1 MRPVR
6 GSGGARGSEML
17 GYIIRRLAATIPVAA
32 TVGVVVFLLLHL
44 SPGDPAAVIAGD
56 GAGIEE
62 VARIRTELGL
72 DQPLYD
78 QFGRWAVRVFQGD
91 LGASIFS
98 KVPVTELIGQRIG
111 PTLSLT
117 VVTLVLSVSVGVTL
131 GLVAAATAGSFLDH
145 ALILI
150 AIAGFSAPIFVIG
163 YALVLVFAIELD
175 WLPVQG
181 YVALADGLGPFLRH
195 LILPSV
201 TLSLAYLALISRI
214 TRASV
219 LEILAQDYIR
229 TAYGKG
235 FGDLRVFKGHVL
247 RNAAVPITTIVEIG
261 IALLISGV
269 VVTESV
275 FNIPGIG
282 RLVVDAISRRD
293 YPVIQG
299 VTLVFAGVYVLVN
312 LLVDL
317 ACGLF
322 DPRIRV

>member
-1 MRPVR
+1 MLAYIVRRIVSTLPV
-6 GSGGARGSEML
+6 
-17 GYIIRRLAATIPVAA
+17 VAIVA
-32 TVGVVVFLLLHL
+32 VVVFLLLHL

-62 VARIRTELGL
+62 VARIRSELGL
-72 DQPLYD
+72 DQPLYE
-78 QFGRWAVRVFQGD
+78 QFIRWVVRVVQGD

-98 KVPVTELIGQRIG
+98 KIPVTELIAQRIE

-117 VVTLVLSVSVGVTL
+117 VFTLFLSVSLGVAF
-131 GLVAAATAGSFLDH
+131 GLVAAATAGSLLDH
-145 ALILI
+145 ALIFV

-163 YALVLVFAIELD
+163 YILVLVFAIDLD

-181 YVALADGLGPFLRH
+181 YVALADGFVPFLRH
-195 LILPSV
+195 LVLPSV

-219 LEILAQDYIR
+219 LEAVAQDYVR
-229 TAYGKG
+229 TAYAKG
-235 FGDLRVFKGHVL
+235 MGEARVFTGHVL
-247 RNAAVPITTIVEIG
+247 RNAAVPITTIVGIG
-261 IALLISGV
+261 VALLISGV

-299 VTLVFAGVYVLVN
+299 VTLVFAGVCVLIN

-322 DPRIRV
+322 DPRIRL

>member
-1 MRPVR
+1 
-6 GSGGARGSEML
+6 ML
-17 GYIIRRLAATIPVAA
+17 GYIVRRVIATFPVAA
-32 TVGVVVFLLLHL
+32 TVGVVVFLLLRL

-72 DQPLYD
+72 NQPLYE
-78 QFGRWAVRVFQGD
+78 QFGRWAVNVFQGD

-98 KVPVTELIGQRIG
+98 KVSVTELIGQRIG

-117 VVTLVLSVSVGVTL
+117 LVTLLMSVTVGVML
-131 GLVAAATAGSFLDH
+131 GLVAAATAGSLLDH
-145 ALILI
+145 ALIFV

-163 YALVLVFAIELD
+163 YLLVLVFAVELD
-175 WLPVQG
+175 WFPVQG
-181 YVALADGLGPFLRH
+181 YVALSEGFWPFLRH

-229 TAYGKG
+229 TAYAKG
-235 FGDLRVFKGHVL
+235 FGEARVFTGHVL
-247 RNAAVPITTIVEIG
+247 RNAAVPITTIVGIG
-261 IALLISGV
+261 VALLISGV

-299 VTLVFAGVYVLVN
+299 VTLVFAGVYVFVN

>member
-1 MRPVR
+1 
-6 GSGGARGSEML
+6 ML
-17 GYIIRRLAATIPVAA
+17 AYIFRRIVSMLPVAA
-32 TVGVVVFLLLHL
+32 TVAVVVFLLLHL

-62 VARIRTELGL
+62 VARIRSELGL
-72 DQPLYD
+72 DRPLHE
-78 QFGRWAVRVFQGD
+78 QFIRWGIRVMHGD

-98 KVPVTELIGQRIG
+98 KIPVTELIAQRIE

-117 VVTLVLSVSVGVTL
+117 VLTLVLSVSFGVAF
-131 GLVAAATAGSFLDH
+131 GLIAAATAGSLLDH

-150 AIAGFSAPIFVIG
+150 AIAGFSTPIFVIG
-163 YALVLVFAIELD
+163 YALVLVFAIDLD

-181 YVALADGLGPFLRH
+181 YRALADGFGPFIRH
-195 LILPSV
+195 LILPCV

-214 TRASV
+214 TRATI
-219 LEILAQDYIR
+219 LEIVAQDYVR
-229 TAYGKG
+229 TAYSKG
-235 FGDLRVFKGHVL
+235 FSEARVFTGHVL
-247 RNAAVPITTIVEIG
+247 RNAAVPITTIVGIG
-261 IALLISGV
+261 VALLISGV

-275 FNIPGIG
+275 FNIPGVG

-299 VTLVFAGVYVLVN
+299 VTLVFASVYVLIN

>member
-1 MRPVR
+1 
-6 GSGGARGSEML
+6 ML
-17 GYIIRRLAATIPVAA
+17 GYIVRQIIATIPVAA
-32 TVGVVVFLLLHL
+32 TVGVVVFLLLRL

-62 VARIRTELGL
+62 VARIRTDLGL
-72 DQPLYD
+72 NQPLYE
-78 QFGRWAVRVFQGD
+78 QFGRWAANVFQGD

-98 KVPVTELIGQRIG
+98 KVAVTELIGQRIG

-117 VVTLVLSVSVGVTL
+117 VVTLLMSVAVGVAL
-131 GLVAAATAGSFLDH
+131 GLAAAATAGSFVDH
-145 ALILI
+145 ALILV

-163 YALVLVFAIELD
+163 YALVLVFAIDLD

-181 YVALADGLGPFLRH
+181 YVALSDGLWPFLRH
-195 LILPSV
+195 LILPSI

-219 LEILAQDYIR
+219 LEILAQDYVR
-229 TAYGKG
+229 TAYAKG
-235 FGDLRVFKGHVL
+235 FGEARVFTGHVL
-247 RNAAVPITTIVEIG
+247 RNAAVPITTIVGIG
-261 IALLISGV
+261 VALLISGV

-299 VTLVFAGVYVLVN
+299 VTLVFAGIYVLVN

>member
-1 MRPVR
+1 MF
-6 GSGGARGSEML
+6 
-17 GYIIRRLAATIPVAA
+17 GYIARRMVATIPVAA
-32 TVGVVVFLLLHL
+32 TVGLVVFLLLHL

-72 DQPLYD
+72 DQPLHE
-78 QFGRWAVRVFQGD
+78 QFGRWAVRVIQGD

-111 PTLSLT
+111 PTLSLSF
-117 VVTLVLSVSVGVTL
+117 VTLVLSVTAGIAL
-131 GLVAAATAGSFLDH
+131 GLFAAATAGSFLDH
-145 ALILI
+145 ALILV
-150 AIAGFSAPIFVIG
+150 AIAGFSVPIFVIG
-163 YALVLVFAIELD
+163 YVLVLVFAIDLD

-181 YVALADGLGPFLRH
+181 YVPLADGFWQFLRH

-201 TLSLAYLALISRI
+201 ALSLAYLALISRI

-219 LEILAQDYIR
+219 LEILAQDYVR
-229 TAYGKG
+229 TAYAKG
-235 FGDLRVFKGHVL
+235 FGDARVFTGHVL
-247 RNAAVPITTIVEIG
+247 RNAAVPITTIVGIG
-261 IALLISGV
+261 VALLISGV

-299 VTLVFAGVYVLVN
+299 VTLVFAGVYVLIN

>member
-1 MRPVR
+1 MLDYVVR
-6 GSGGARGSEML
+6 RMV
-17 GYIIRRLAATIPVAA
+17 ATIPVAA
-32 TVGVVVFLLLHL
+32 TVAVVVFLLLHM

-62 VARIRTELGL
+62 VARIRAQLGL
-72 DQPLYD
+72 DQPLHE
-78 QFGRWAVRVFQGD
+78 QFGRWAVHVAEGD

-98 KVPVTELIGQRIG
+98 KVPVTDLIAQRIG
-111 PTLSLT
+111 PTLALT
-117 VVTLVLSVSVGVTL
+117 VSTLILSVSVGVAF
-131 GLVAAATAGSFLDH
+131 GLVAAATAGSLVDH
-145 ALILI
+145 ALILMSVL
-150 AIAGFSAPIFVIG
+150 GFSVPIFVIG
-163 YALVLVFAIELD
+163 YVLVLVFAVELD

-181 YVALADGLGPFLRH
+181 YVGLADGLWPFLRH

-219 LEILAQDYIR
+219 LEILAQDYVR
-229 TAYGKG
+229 TAYAKG
-235 FGDLRVFKGHVL
+235 FGELRVFTGHVL
-247 RNAAVPITTIVEIG
+247 RNAAVPITTIVGIG

-299 VTLVFAGVYVLVN
+299 VTLVFSGVYVLIN

-317 ACGLF
+317 ACALF